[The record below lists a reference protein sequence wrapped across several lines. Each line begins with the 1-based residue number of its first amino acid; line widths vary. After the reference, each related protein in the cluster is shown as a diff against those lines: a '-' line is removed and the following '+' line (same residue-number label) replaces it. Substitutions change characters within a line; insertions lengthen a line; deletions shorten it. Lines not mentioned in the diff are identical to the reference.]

1 MTPTQLDINQI
12 HIPSAPGELLDK
24 LTILELK
31 KEFVKDPAKLANIT
45 YELESLLHTKE
56 AHIPQ
61 TPQIDALYNDLKKTN
76 HKLWIIEDDIR
87 DCERKKQFDQTFID
101 LARAVYITN
110 DRRCEIKREINDF
123 LGSRIIEEKSYQP
136 Y

>member
-1 MTPTQLDINQI
+1 MTPSQLDINQI

-45 YELESLLHTKE
+45 YELESLLQTKE
-56 AHIPQ
+56 AHIPK
-61 TPQIDALYNDLKKTN
+61 TPHIDALYNDLKKTN